1 LHRHAYNPACMEGAV
16 AVALPGPSLQE
27 VLAGHDAHPSWVSTK
42 QRRAP
47 RQKCQ
52 KQKSPPQKAKQAP
65 TSRPLC
71 VCLQH
76 SHDAYLCR
84 QSYVT
89 QESCSMRANYAEDD
103 AVLTMH
109 MATLRQKIPC
119 CHSLLSARAKKRIQQ
134 AKRPSASI
142 NE

>member
-1 LHRHAYNPACMEGAV
+1 MEGAV

-27 VLAGHDAHPSWVSTK
+27 VLAGHDARPSWVSTK

-47 RQKCQ
+47 GQRCQ

-76 SHDAYLCR
+76 SHNAYLCR

-89 QESCSMRANYAEDD
+89 QEGCSMRANYAEDD
-103 AVLTMH
+103 AGLTMH
-109 MATLRQKIPC
+109 MATL
-119 CHSLLSARAKKRIQQ
+119 
-134 AKRPSASI
+134 
-142 NE
+142 